1 MKIEISKSK
10 NALLKTS
17 PHFWQEHDRHL
28 REFEGEPAY
37 ELPLAEIVSYVQANK
52 GDPIMR
58 EAVQRI
64 VGSHGLHTNFAVI
77 EAGETRLDKCFLI
90 ATDEQGKTHWCV
102 RGDWVECNPQVLA
115 QLLGSTQGHSN
126 PVHAEE
132 IKQIR
137 QHQTELSKLVGLE
150 PNSDRI
156 QVEFGRKKR

>member
-1 MKIEISKSK
+1 MKIEISKTQG
-10 NALLKTS
+10 ALLATQ
-17 PHFWQEHDRHL
+17 PHFWQVHDQHL
-28 REFEGEPAY
+28 REHEGEDAY
-37 ELPLAEIVSYVQANK
+37 ELPLQEIVNYIQSQPANA
-52 GDPIMR
+52 ILR

-64 VGSHGLHTNFAVI
+64 VGSHGLHTNFTAI

-90 ATDEQGKTHWCV
+90 ATDEAGNTHWCV
-102 RGDWVECNPQVLA
+102 HGDWVEVQPQVLA

-156 QVEFGRKKR
+156 QAEFGRKKR